1 MFKNASIL
9 AVALVG
15 IVSATASANA
25 MNFVMSHHET
35 AAYMYYSGP
44 ASQATDAM
52 STGSIQAAPRTE
64 AEPPLRLGVVS
75 PRITGVNPHLTN

>member
-1 MFKNASIL
+1 MFKRASIL
-9 AVALVG
+9 AIALFGV
-15 IVSATASANA
+15 VSATASANA

-35 AAYMYYSGP
+35 AAYMYSGP

-75 PRITGVNPHLTN
+75 PRITGVNPYLTN